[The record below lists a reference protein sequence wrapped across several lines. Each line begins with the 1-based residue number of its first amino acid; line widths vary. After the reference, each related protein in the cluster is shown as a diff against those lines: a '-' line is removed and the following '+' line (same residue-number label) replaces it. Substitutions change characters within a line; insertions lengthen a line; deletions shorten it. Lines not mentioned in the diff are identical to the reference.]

1 MAGVGFGDMR
11 HPRQPAARRGTG
23 FSLVELLVVIGIIA
37 LLLGLLLP
45 ALSGF
50 RQRAREVHCQ
60 ATLRNIGFAG
70 QLHAN
75 DHRGRLPLGGWQFN
89 PVGGVVNPAGVGDA
103 DEKYYM
109 YYTDA
114 GIRRPVPITA
124 SLASVLGVK
133 FRLDSRANLEADLQR
148 DGVRNLFRCW
158 SQEPQG
164 HAGSMGDGMGWGPPS
179 EWSSYIFNE
188 ALLARR
194 NQPWEFPQGHM
205 SKIRRPG
212 AVMFAMDANPRDFL
226 MVFDMTRNYTMWD
239 FHNLVS
245 DQPKQYGPEPIDFV
259 RHRYR
264 GNVLFCDWHVESL
277 PLTENGLKAIG
288 VSNGIYD

>member
-1 MAGVGFGDMR
+1 
-11 HPRQPAARRGTG
+11 
-23 FSLVELLVVIGIIA
+23 
-37 LLLGLLLP
+37 LP

-50 RQRAREVHCQ
+50 RQRAREVQCQ

-75 DHRGRLPLGGWQFN
+75 DSSRASAAGWVAIQS
-89 PVGGVVNPAGVGDA
+89 VGGVVNPAGVGDA

-109 YYTDA
+109 YYGRCRHSAA
-114 GIRRPVPITA
+114 GANYGVA
-124 SLASVLGVK
+124 GQCSGVK

-194 NQPWEFPQGHM
+194 NQPWEF
-205 SKIRRPG
+205 
-212 AVMFAMDANPRDFL
+212 FL
-226 MVFDMTRNYTMWD
+226 
-239 FHNLVS
+239 
-245 DQPKQYGPEPIDFV
+245 
-259 RHRYR
+259 R
-264 GNVLFCDWHVESL
+264 G
-277 PLTENGLKAIG
+277 T
-288 VSNGIYD
+288 